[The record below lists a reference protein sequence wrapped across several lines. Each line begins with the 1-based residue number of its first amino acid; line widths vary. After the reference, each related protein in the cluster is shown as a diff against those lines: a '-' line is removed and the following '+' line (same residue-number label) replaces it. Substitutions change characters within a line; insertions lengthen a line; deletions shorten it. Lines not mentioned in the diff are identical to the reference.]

1 MVFHREPLGCKAVTD
16 ISGMLD
22 ESELEELSLACFPRT
37 GLLTG
42 VVASEDLEN
51 LSIN

>member
-1 MVFHREPLGCKAVTD
+1 MKFHRKPLSCKATID
-16 ISGMLD
+16 ISDMLD

-51 LSIN
+51 LSID